1 MPYPRLSAVA
11 LKQDPLLSRPPSSK
25 LLSQEFVA
33 APQPV
38 PALVPQPA
46 AAPATT
52 ISGYSSAASLYSGC
66 CPYGAPFPA
75 ARAQGVPAM
84 RTVAAHVLPVPAP
97 VSPATSGSHQHSSL
111 CDASA
116 TAVAPLLA
124 ASRAASPE
132 PDWRDEEAVRLAGL
146 ALQLSQGD
154 ASQAMS
160 HLLAWAAAH

>member
-1 MPYPRLSAVA
+1 MSTIPSCVLLLMSV
-11 LKQDPLLSRPPSSK
+11 PLL
-25 LLSQEFVA
+25 
-33 APQPV
+33 
-38 PALVPQPA
+38 PADM
-46 AAPATT
+46 
-52 ISGYSSAASLYSGC
+52 
-66 CPYGAPFPA
+66 
-75 ARAQGVPAM
+75 QGVPAM

-146 ALQLSQGD
+146 ALQLSQVGGCQGVGRL
-154 ASQAMS
+154 QADPGGGQVAGGRR
-160 HLLAWAAAH
+160 LALGAGGWCTRSGGYAQAGKEATQTPAPSTFPTCCRATRARP